1 MFSDRFISNFIVKFY
16 NSIKIY
22 NYKNTKNKYTQYSH
36 LQKTKNKFYVVKT
49 TYDTIDNVYNL
60 VKI

>member
-1 MFSDRFISNFIVKFY
+1 MSNFIVKFY

-22 NYKNTKNKYTQYSH
+22 NYKKTKNKYTQYSH
-36 LQKTKNKFYVVKT
+36 LQKTKNKFYVVIT
-49 TYDTIDNVYNL
+49 TYRTIDNVYNL